1 MILKDNDWL
10 KKYIFWELELLKLL
24 GYDLELDNLVLFHKK
39 LFLFLK
45 VCQFHIQLLFNW
57 K

>member
-24 GYDLELDNLVLFHKK
+24 GYDLRIRKHSRKRYS
-39 LFLFLK
+39 
-45 VCQFHIQLLFNW
+45 
-57 K
+57 